1 MARCVEYAPLIK
13 PITERVLSERY
24 NSTHGLMIN
33 TRCMLFT
40 GLGVRIGKNVHEVS
54 STGSRQQ
61 AEVALETLY
70 GPTKCGE

>member
-13 PITERVLSERY
+13 PITVRVLSERY

-40 GLGVRIGKNVHEVS
+40 GLGVRIGKNRARGVEYWPKAAGRGR
-54 STGSRQQ
+54 TGDPIWTDQMR
-61 AEVALETLY
+61 
-70 GPTKCGE
+70 